1 MTQGDDAGLPV
12 RAGLHPTGLYLALRR
27 IDAADLKDAFMQE
40 TIARIPAQ
48 ERIVHVSRE
57 DVGRVPGDAAPAGII
72 FHVARCGSTL
82 ISQSL
87 KHLDDLVVYA
97 EPQPVNEILAPPHR
111 WPRAAL
117 SAALRTLG
125 AAFARH
131 ARKPYVLKLSSWNT
145 LYCDIVAEAFP
156 ATPWILSLR
165 DPIEVGVSLLA
176 QPPGWMRDTAE
187 ASRGLATLVDPDG
200 ASKSREEFVARTF
213 GAFCEA
219 AMRIDAREGRLV
231 PYESLPAAVW
241 DVVAPHFSLSMDS
254 TSRDDIARAARA
266 NAKAPLGRPMEFV
279 SDVATKQA
287 AASPELRR
295 AIEALGRPHLE
306 RLRMLHASTMRP

>member
-1 MTQGDDAGLPV
+1 M
-12 RAGLHPTGLYLALRR
+12 R
-27 IDAADLKDAFMQE
+27 
-40 TIARIPAQ
+40 
-48 ERIVHVSRE
+48 
-57 DVGRVPGDAAPAGII
+57 
-72 FHVARCGSTL
+72 
-82 ISQSL
+82 
-87 KHLDDLVVYA
+87 

-145 LYCDIVAEAFP
+145 LYCDVVAEAFP

-219 AMRIDAREGRLV
+219 AMRIDVRGGRLV

-254 TSRDDIARAARA
+254 TARDDIARAARA
-266 NAKAPLGRPMEFV
+266 NAKAPREAREFV

-287 AASPELRR
+287 AASVNHWRSIHSLTAPRAPEKPSWLARPGFKTAAMASPTAR
-295 AIEALGRPHLE
+295 AREPG
-306 RLRMLHASTMRP
+306 